1 MKEEWKNIKDRYW
14 GNGSEQW
21 IMLSTGDDIELS
33 PRQSATTA
41 EDQYPADKSPQRLAG
56 LNDDG
61 TLNYFVYPY
70 VEYDGQFNRAYY
82 KCVPGMAQV
91 LRVKVPSRVFTAKCS
106 EPQAENSNV

>member
-1 MKEEWKNIKDRYW
+1 MKEEWKNIKERYW

-21 IMLSTGDDIELS
+21 IMLSTGDDIELY

-41 EDQYPADKSPQRLAG
+41 EDQYPTDKYPEKWPQRLTG

-82 KCVPGMAQV
+82 KFGKEP
-91 LRVKVPSRVFTAKCS
+91 PYFTFNYTFEEDAGC
-106 EPQAENSNV
+106 NC

>member
-41 EDQYPADKSPQRLAG
+41 EDQYPADKSPQRLTG

-82 KCVPGMAQV
+82 KFG
-91 LRVKVPSRVFTAKCS
+91 K
-106 EPQAENSNV
+106 EPPYITFNYTFEEDAGCNC

>member
-21 IMLSTGDDIELS
+21 IMLSTGDDIELF
-33 PRQSATTA
+33 PRQSAVTA
-41 EDQYPADKSPQRLAG
+41 EDQYPTDKYPKKWPQRLAG

-70 VEYDGQFNRAYY
+70 VEYDGQFNHAYKKLAAEY
-82 KCVPGMAQV
+82 PH
-91 LRVKVPSRVFTAKCS
+91 FTFNYTFEEDAGC
-106 EPQAENSNV
+106 NC